1 MSGYRTREGP
11 ERMKKNPEATALTRE
26 NLMQAFWGLYCHQKI
41 ETISVKQITD
51 AAGYHRS
58 TFYEYFVDIY
68 DVLNQLEEALLTH
81 IKEKVVKSLAVIQDE
96 DFICRLADLYESQG
110 KYLSVLLGE
119 NGDPNFTKKLKAV
132 MRPALL
138 GSFGLPESDIQTA
151 YIFEFGF
158 TAIIATIT
166 HWYQSQKNLPSKE
179 LIFLIRSMLMSGIYP
194 EICRLSTMD
203 RIL

>member
-1 MSGYRTREGP
+1 MSDDRALEGA

-26 NLMQAFWGLYCHQKI
+26 NLIQAFWGLYGQKKI
-41 ETISVKQITD
+41 DAISIKEITEK
-51 AAGYHRS
+51 AGYHRS

-68 DVLNQLEEALLTH
+68 DVLDQLEDSLLAYFKT
-81 IKEKVVKSLAVIQDE
+81 EVLNSLAVFQND
-96 DFICRLADLYESQG
+96 DFVREMADLYDSRG

-119 NGDPNFTKKLKAV
+119 NGDPHFAKKLKAL

-138 GSFGLPESDIQTA
+138 EAFGLSESDIHAA

-158 TAIIATIT
+158 SAILSTIT
-166 HWYQSQKNLPSKE
+166 YWYQNNKNLPSQE

-194 EICRLSTMD
+194 EIRKISTNS
-203 RIL
+203 